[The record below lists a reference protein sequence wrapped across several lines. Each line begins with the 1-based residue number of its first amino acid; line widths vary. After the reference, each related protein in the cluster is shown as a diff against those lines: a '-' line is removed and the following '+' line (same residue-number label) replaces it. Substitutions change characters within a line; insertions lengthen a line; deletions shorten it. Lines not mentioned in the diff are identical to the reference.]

1 MEIIKCG
8 EQFGQIVVPVFYGVD
23 LVRIRNQIL
32 DLGKTFK
39 ERYTVDNQQKWL
51 QAFTELNQHQGYHIH
66 TQDDWD
72 SEAEMI
78 EKLAVDISL
87 VLSTMP
93 MILDE
98 ETMKTLN
105 LHYNDLK
112 WKEKVLFNHFACFLN
127 NETYE
132 NVMQLLEDSD
142 LDFGGSLEILC
153 EKCLL
158 QISEERVISMHP
170 VLQKLGRERVLRP
183 FTCQPAY
190 RQFLMDINSESCDLL
205 IDQNDFSVFGMSFGV
220 SEMEERLRIDERFRG
235 LERMKF
241 IRMYKDS
248 LHGKEIRVHLVKGL
262 LSLWGRLRDI

>member
-1 MEIIKCG
+1 MFIS
-8 EQFGQIVVPVFYGVD
+8 
-23 LVRIRNQIL
+23 IR
-32 DLGKTFK
+32 
-39 ERYTVDNQQKWL
+39 
-51 QAFTELNQHQGYHIH
+51 
-66 TQDDWD
+66 D

-98 ETMKTLN
+98 ETVETLN

-112 WKEKVLFNHFACFLN
+112 WEAKVLFNHIACFLN

-158 QISEERVISMHP
+158 QISEERVIRMHP

-183 FTCQPAY
+183 FTYQPAY
-190 RQFLMDINSESCDLL
+190 RQFLMDINSDSCDLL
-205 IDQNDFSVFGMSFGV
+205 INQNVSFWFS
-220 SEMEERLRIDERFRG
+220 
-235 LERMKF
+235 
-241 IRMYKDS
+241 
-248 LHGKEIRVHLVKGL
+248 H
-262 LSLWGRLRDI
+262 

>member
-1 MEIIKCG
+1 MFIS
-8 EQFGQIVVPVFYGVD
+8 
-23 LVRIRNQIL
+23 IR
-32 DLGKTFK
+32 
-39 ERYTVDNQQKWL
+39 
-51 QAFTELNQHQGYHIH
+51 
-66 TQDDWD
+66 D

-205 IDQNDFSVFGMSFGV
+205 IDQNVSF
-220 SEMEERLRIDERFRG
+220 
-235 LERMKF
+235 
-241 IRMYKDS
+241 
-248 LHGKEIRVHLVKGL
+248 
-262 LSLWGRLRDI
+262 